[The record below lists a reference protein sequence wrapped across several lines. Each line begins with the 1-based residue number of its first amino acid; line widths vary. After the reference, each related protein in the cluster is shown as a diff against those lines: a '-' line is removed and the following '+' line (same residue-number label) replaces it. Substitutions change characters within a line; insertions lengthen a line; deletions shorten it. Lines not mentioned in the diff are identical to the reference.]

1 MAPDKLVERHL
12 SEMVKTGILERRY
25 PATPTHA
32 DQAYREA
39 ASQVSLFYPPEKA

>member
-12 SEMVKTGILERRY
+12 SEMVKTGILDRRY

-32 DQAYREA
+32 DHMGK
-39 ASQVSLFYPPEKA
+39 VVFINHGKPC